1 MHLLQFQP
9 SRLDVFC
16 SNFHGFAIMEFKTC
30 MARSGVGIIRFLPH
44 SLGEWTLCPGRPM
57 SDEPRSH
64 LIAPCCM
71 HWMMAMILAKC
82 LNSLCYGACFMFDP
96 FTNKLMM
103 LLLDDFFVKSLS
115 YVLAVWPCQFFVCLG
130 PRCRPVLGRH
140 CYEQLT
146 LLPGFDDRA
155 MTCPWILVA
164 SYPVASYGL
173 YTHAFWQLQELSK
186 LTNLFEDRQSTP
198 ERTLRWLL

>member
-1 MHLLQFQP
+1 MTF
-9 SRLDVFC
+9 
-16 SNFHGFAIMEFKTC
+16 
-30 MARSGVGIIRFLPH
+30 
-44 SLGEWTLCPGRPM
+44 
-57 SDEPRSH
+57 
-64 LIAPCCM
+64 
-71 HWMMAMILAKC
+71 
-82 LNSLCYGACFMFDP
+82 
-96 FTNKLMM
+96 
-103 LLLDDFFVKSLS
+103 LLDDFFVKSLS

-155 MTCPWILVA
+155 MTCPWI
-164 SYPVASYGL
+164 PVTSYGL

-198 ERTLRWLL
+198 ERTLRWLP

>member
-1 MHLLQFQP
+1 MGIEPHVHVVGAHSFSSCHCLGGCSVAGRCHGLGSTAARGTGAVRGRSLLCCLGRPRAAKPAF
-9 SRLDVFC
+9 
-16 SNFHGFAIMEFKTC
+16 

-64 LIAPCCM
+64 LIAPYCM
-71 HWMMAMILAKC
+71 HWMIAMFLTKC
-82 LNSLCYGACFMFDP
+82 LNSLCMFYCLTP
-96 FTNKLMM
+96 SPTNLMA

-140 CYEQLT
+140 CSEQLT
-146 LLPGFDDRA
+146 YLLYYQDL
-155 MTCPWILVA
+155 MT
-164 SYPVASYGL
+164 
-173 YTHAFWQLQELSK
+173 EL
-186 LTNLFEDRQSTP
+186 
-198 ERTLRWLL
+198 

>member
-1 MHLLQFQP
+1 
-9 SRLDVFC
+9 
-16 SNFHGFAIMEFKTC
+16 
-30 MARSGVGIIRFLPH
+30 
-44 SLGEWTLCPGRPM
+44 M

-130 PRCRPVLGRH
+130 PMPSRPGDG
-140 CYEQLT
+140 T
-146 LLPGFDDRA
+146 AMSNLLYYQDL
-155 MTCPWILVA
+155 MT
-164 SYPVASYGL
+164 
-173 YTHAFWQLQELSK
+173 EL
-186 LTNLFEDRQSTP
+186 
-198 ERTLRWLL
+198 

>member
-1 MHLLQFQP
+1 MHVLL
-9 SRLDVFC
+9 
-16 SNFHGFAIMEFKTC
+16 
-30 MARSGVGIIRFLPH
+30 
-44 SLGEWTLCPGRPM
+44 
-57 SDEPRSH
+57 
-64 LIAPCCM
+64 
-71 HWMMAMILAKC
+71 
-82 LNSLCYGACFMFDP
+82 FDP
-96 FTNKLMM
+96 FTNKFDDVSPGR
-103 LLLDDFFVKSLS
+103 LLRQVAQLCAGSLALPVFRLS
-115 YVLAVWPCQFFVCLG
+115 GPDAVPSW
-130 PRCRPVLGRH
+130 GRH

-198 ERTLRWLL
+198 ERTLRWLP